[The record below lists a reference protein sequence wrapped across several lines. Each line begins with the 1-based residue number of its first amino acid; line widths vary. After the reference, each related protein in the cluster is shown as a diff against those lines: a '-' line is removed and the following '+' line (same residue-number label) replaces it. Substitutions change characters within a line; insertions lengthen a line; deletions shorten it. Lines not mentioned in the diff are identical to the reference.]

1 MKAKVFQAITQAWVN
16 EHLDKQACG
25 SRLETDGLGGAGP
38 GLVLRSVGRKK
49 ETFQMHH
56 LTGFSESVLEAT
68 FVILGFGSEP
78 VVILLISK

>member
-38 GLVLRSVGRKK
+38 GLVLRSVK
-49 ETFQMHH
+49 EEGDIPDAP
-56 LTGFSESVLEAT
+56 LDW
-68 FVILGFGSEP
+68 
-78 VVILLISK
+78 LL